1 MWAEVAALC
10 LILAVLV
17 PLWMIGCIHYIRMST
32 HNEAGTNLRNLFQG
46 AAAYYRVGAASAWP
60 PPTATTPRACV
71 VASAVTH
78 NTPSDRRAVIDFSRE
93 SDSFAAIGFT
103 LGDPV
108 YYQYAITGSP
118 GSFCGIAAGADLYRF
133 QARGDRDG
141 DGEQSLFELAAGSD
155 DDNELIRAPGLYI
168 VREHE

>member
-1 MWAEVAALC
+1 MWAEVGTLC

-17 PLWMIGCIHYIRMST
+17 PLWVIGCIRYIRMST
-32 HNEAGTNLRNLFQG
+32 HNEAGSNVRNLFQG
-46 AAAYYRVGAASAWP
+46 AAAYYRAESTLASAP
-60 PPTATTPRACV
+60 PGPTRPRACV
-71 VASAVTH
+71 VANAVTH
-78 NTPSDRRAVIDFSRE
+78 NAPSARSTAIDFSRE

-118 GSFCGIAAGADLYRF
+118 GSFCSIAAGTDLYRF

-141 DGEQSLFELAAGSD
+141 DGEQSFFELAAGSD